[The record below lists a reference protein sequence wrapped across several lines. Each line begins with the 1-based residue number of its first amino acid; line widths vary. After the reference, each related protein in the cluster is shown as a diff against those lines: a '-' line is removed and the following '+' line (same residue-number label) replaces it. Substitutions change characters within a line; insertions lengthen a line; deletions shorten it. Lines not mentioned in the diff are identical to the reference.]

1 MEFSTQRELLEYLGK
16 NSDDRKLVQRL
27 MAKGEVRKEWGMYI
41 YEPQVKVK
49 DLYNEI
55 AQLKDKISLL
65 ENNVYTFNGGGDYN
79 EAKAQRDYWEKKCRR
94 YGKYIEQV
102 IEVTY
107 NRIKPMLWSK
117 LEEKSEFRE
126 HILEEVREI
135 CGNDE

>member
-55 AQLKDKISLL
+55 NQLREKISQL
-65 ENNVYTFNGGGDYN
+65 EDNANTFNGGGDYN
-79 EAKAQRDYWEKKCRR
+79 EAKAQWDYWEKKCRR